1 MAHRKTGTRQSPL
14 AGNARRSPEEWITG
28 DEPMTAAQHSYL
40 QTLCDEAGEPMDETL
55 TKAQAAQRID
65 ALQQKTGRGVD
76 ANRAA
81 RSRHPHQS
89 PPETGATG
97 HTLKDPEAWT
107 TGGEAMTAAQRSY
120 LKTLSEEAGEAM
132 DETLTK
138 AQASERITALQQQT
152 GRGTVSPKH
161 HVNPHCDS

>member
-1 MAHRKTGTRQSPL
+1 MAKRKTSTPQSPST
-14 AGNARRSPEEWITG
+14 GNARKNPEEWTTG

-65 ALQQKTGRGVD
+65 ALQQQTGRGVD
-76 ANRAA
+76 DQRAA
-81 RSRHPHQS
+81 RSR
-89 PPETGATG
+89 PPQQRPPQTGTAG
-97 HTLKDPEAWT
+97 NARKDPEEWT
-107 TGGEAMTAAQRSY
+107 TGDEPMTAAQRSY
-120 LKTLSEEAGEAM
+120 LKTLSDEAGEAM

-152 GRGTVSPKH
+152 GRGPAGQAHAS
-161 HVNPHCDS
+161 